1 FQVASA
7 APANK
12 PAAASDKKPAA
23 NGKPIATAAANG
35 EPAAGGEGGA
45 NISARFYAALYAKL
59 LSPDLGGASN
69 PVLFLNLVYKAIK
82 ADTEEARAA
91 AFAKRL
97 LQV

>member
-1 FQVASA
+1 
-7 APANK
+7 
-12 PAAASDKKPAA
+12 
-23 NGKPIATAAANG
+23 
-35 EPAAGGEGGA
+35 A

-97 LQV
+97 LQVRYSQKKKKIIV